1 MGDLVNR
8 YIPAA
13 VRRQLRQEAFFGCAK
28 CGSPILEYHHIVEF
42 AEQAHHNP
50 DHMIA
55 VCPTCHRSLGKMRR
69 ERCYALKANPRNKR
83 EGKIRGELGTDA
95 GTTSFL
101 VGSCTYI
108 DTPIIFSYY
117 ESPIIRYSIEDGQ
130 ALLDIYIPKSDMW
143 PDILVQKNDLIVNS
157 GDKWDIDFR
166 TNFLRVQKTHGSTYF
181 QIDLRK
187 EVAEIEGKFSI
198 RGEQFTFNPT
208 STNMGGATIAGGKFV
223 NCGGGIAVGDSR
235 HKLHWPNYGM
245 ARPEAT
251 FVPFR

>member
-1 MGDLVNR
+1 MGDLLSR
-8 YIPAA
+8 RIPDP

-28 CGSPILEYHHIVEF
+28 CGSPILEYHHIIQF

-55 VCPTCHRSLGKMRR
+55 ICPTCHRSLGKMRR

-95 GTTSFL
+95 HTTSFL

-117 ESPIIRYSIEDGQ
+117 EAPIIRYSIEDEQ
-130 ALLDIYIPKSDMW
+130 ASLDIYIPKEDMW

-157 GDKWDIDFR
+157 GGKWDIDFR

-187 EVAEIEGKFSI
+187 EVAEIEGQFSI
-198 RGEQFTFNPT
+198 RGKQFMFSPN
-208 STNMGGATIAGGKFV
+208 STNLGGATIAGGTFV
-223 NCGGGIAVGDSR
+223 RCGGGIAYGDNR

-245 ARPEAT
+245 VRPEAT
-251 FVPFR
+251 FVRFR